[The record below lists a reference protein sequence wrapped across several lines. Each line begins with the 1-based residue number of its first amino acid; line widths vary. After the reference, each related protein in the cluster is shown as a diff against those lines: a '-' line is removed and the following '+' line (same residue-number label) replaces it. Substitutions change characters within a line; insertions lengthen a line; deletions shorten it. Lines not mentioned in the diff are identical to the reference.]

1 MRNETLS
8 SAFPGFVWMGMGI
21 IPTLI
26 LASLFFIFLEEQGPP
41 QCISEQC
48 PCFYFERLVTIN
60 QLNLSPSCLRFQC
73 VIFYYIYTSTRQ
85 AAGAAVWSF
94 SHMNSGARCRT
105 RSGFFP
111 SWASS
116 HKAQQ
121 ESKMPLWKYNFCKSE
136 SRRRQNRR
144 PCGLC
149 MSKPAR

>member
-1 MRNETLS
+1 
-8 SAFPGFVWMGMGI
+8 MGMGI

-94 SHMNSGARCRT
+94 SHMNSEHTVEPGRDFSPVELHHTKHSRKVKCCFENTTFARV
-105 RSGFFP
+105 
-111 SWASS
+111 
-116 HKAQQ
+116 
-121 ESKMPLWKYNFCKSE
+121 N
-136 SRRRQNRR
+136 
-144 PCGLC
+144 
-149 MSKPAR
+149 PAGGKTGDRVDFV